1 MRGCLR
7 GQISTALDSLVE
19 REAEIIS
26 LYFGLD
32 GEEPLTLD
40 QIGGRF
46 GLTRER
52 VRQIKEKALLRL
64 RHPSRCDRLRAYSNA

>member
-7 GQISTALDSLVE
+7 GQINTALDSLVE

-32 GEEPLTLD
+32 GEEPMTLD
-40 QIGGRF
+40 QIGARF
-46 GLTRER
+46 GLTRE
-52 VRQIKEKALLRL
+52 QADK
-64 RHPSRCDRLRAYSNA
+64 